1 MRSLETI
8 QKTFHVFEILTKV
21 ARILC
26 IVAACMCAACILCAV
41 TYYNGGRVISLFGQ
55 PLQIFPA
62 GTDLTHILARL
73 LAHTVV
79 LCGNILL
86 LVFAGQYFKAERA
99 AGTPFTQDGADRLKR
114 LGIRCIY
121 VPIVA
126 LVVAAVVIELLGA
139 VDVKD
144 SISGNLPSL
153 SVGLILLLASVIFR
167 YGAELEE
174 RAGVHTGAGN

>member
-1 MRSLETI
+1 MR
-8 QKTFHVFEILTKV
+8 
-21 ARILC
+21 
-26 IVAACMCAACILCAV
+26 
-41 TYYNGGRVISLFGQ
+41 
-55 PLQIFPA
+55 
-62 GTDLTHILARL
+62 
-73 LAHTVV
+73 
-79 LCGNILL
+79 
-86 LVFAGQYFKAERA
+86 QYSP
-99 AGTPFTQDGADRLKR
+99 GL
-114 LGIRCIY
+114 RCSY

-144 SISGNLPSL
+144 SSSGNLPSL